1 MAAFCGSWR
10 ADWEKVW
17 EEWMGPLGLPCH
29 FLGSITFVNWD
40 SLGCKGQNSR
50 PQQLQEPVDKQ
61 VSQTQFYMGS
71 PWIHRLT

>member
-50 PQQLQEPVDKQ
+50 PQ
-61 VSQTQFYMGS
+61 
-71 PWIHRLT
+71 